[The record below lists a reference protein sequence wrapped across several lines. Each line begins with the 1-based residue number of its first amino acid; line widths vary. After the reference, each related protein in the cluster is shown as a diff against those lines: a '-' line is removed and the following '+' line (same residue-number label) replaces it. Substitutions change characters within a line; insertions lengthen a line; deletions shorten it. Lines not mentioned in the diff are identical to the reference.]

1 MEWGRE
7 RKRREHSGWL
17 RGCRLPRPATK
28 FELYNQSASRF
39 ASPVNCAKRHNHFRM
54 KTTIR
59 LKPGNCERK
68 GLGRGAPLALVLIL
82 LGGGCSRSEPESADP
97 VRPVK
102 TMVVGAGGK
111 ERQRFFSGRV
121 ESSRAADLTFTVSG
135 VLVQLPVT
143 EGQSVAKGDL
153 IAQLRDEEFR
163 ARLQTLQG
171 QLDQARAA
179 LRSLRAGE
187 RPEERIRRETQLRA
201 AEARLVNARAES
213 ERNAGMVKTQAISR
227 MEFERGET
235 AYRVAQEEYQAAVQM
250 VEMATV
256 GREEDIEAREA
267 EVRAL
272 EGRVVEANIQL
283 ADTTLRAPY
292 DGVIARRFVDVNQ
305 NVRATE
311 PVVRF
316 QDANEIDIALDIPES
331 VMIADI
337 RTAEIVEMYAE
348 MSGAP
353 GLRIPVRVREMAQV
367 ADPTTQTFNVRVA
380 MKAPAQVTVLPG
392 MTATVTV
399 TYRRAGILTNR
410 ILVPISAVLKDSAG
424 EQVAWVLGPDQTVK
438 RRLVKTGE
446 ATGSQIEIL
455 NGLEPGD
462 RIAVAGGS
470 FLREGMRVRDLGN
483 ALGGS

>member
-1 MEWGRE
+1 
-7 RKRREHSGWL
+7 
-17 RGCRLPRPATK
+17 
-28 FELYNQSASRF
+28 
-39 ASPVNCAKRHNHFRM
+39 
-54 KTTIR
+54 
-59 LKPGNCERK
+59 
-68 GLGRGAPLALVLIL
+68 
-82 LGGGCSRSEPESADP
+82 
-97 VRPVK
+97 
-102 TMVVGAGGK
+102 MVVGAGGK

-213 ERNAGMVKTQAISR
+213 QRNAAMVQTQAISR
-227 MEFERGET
+227 LEFERGET
-235 AYRVAQEEYQAAVQM
+235 AYRVAQEEYQAALQM
-250 VEMATV
+250 VEMATI

-272 EGRVVEANIQL
+272 EGRVAEANIQL

-305 NVRATE
+305 NVRAND
-311 PVVRF
+311 PVIRF

-337 RTAEIVEMYAE
+337 RTAEILEMYAE

-380 MKAPAQVTVLPG
+380 MKATPGVTVLPG

-410 ILVPISAVLKDSAG
+410 ILVPISAVLNDSAG

-455 NGLEPGD
+455 GGLEPGD

-470 FLREGMRVRDLGN
+470 FLREGMKVRDLGN

>member
-1 MEWGRE
+1 
-7 RKRREHSGWL
+7 
-17 RGCRLPRPATK
+17 
-28 FELYNQSASRF
+28 
-39 ASPVNCAKRHNHFRM
+39 M
-54 KTTIR
+54 KTTIKF
-59 LKPGNCERK
+59 KPGNCIQK
-68 GLGRGAPLALVLIL
+68 GLGRCTPFALVLMVL
-82 LGGGCSRSEPESADP
+82 AGGCSPSDP
-97 VRPVK
+97 VRPDLVRPVK
-102 TMVVGAGGK
+102 TMVVGAGG
-111 ERQRFFSGRV
+111 EARQRFFSGRV
-121 ESSRAADLTFTVSG
+121 ESSRAADLTFAVSG
-135 VLVQLPVT
+135 VLIQLPVT
-143 EGQSVAKGDL
+143 EGQSVAKGDV

-179 LRSLRAGE
+179 LRSLQAGE
-187 RPEERIRRETQLRA
+187 RPEERLRRQTQLRA

-227 MEFERGET
+227 LEFERGET
-235 AYRVAQEEYQAAVQM
+235 AYRVAQEDYLAALQM

-256 GREEDIEAREA
+256 GREEDIEARAA

-283 ADTTLRAPY
+283 TDTTLRAPY

-305 NVRATE
+305 NVRANE

-316 QDANEIDIALDIPES
+316 QDANEIDIAVDVPES

-337 RTAEIVEMYAE
+337 RTADIVEMFAE
-348 MSGAP
+348 LSGAP
-353 GLRIPVRVREMAQV
+353 GLRIPVRVREIAQV

-380 MKAPAQVTVLPG
+380 MQATPEITVLPG

-399 TYRRAGILTNR
+399 TYRRAGILGSR
-410 ILVPISAVLKDSAG
+410 VLVPISAVLNDSSG
-424 EQVAWVLGPDQTVK
+424 EQVAWVLGSGQTVT

-446 ATGSQIEIL
+446 ATGSQIEIVD
-455 NGLEPGD
+455 GLQPGD

-470 FLREGMRVRDLGN
+470 FLREGMQVRDLGN